1 MHHPVKPTRVNESI
15 FANQERR
22 ILTAIAARLPAAI
35 KPDHL
40 TALGVFAAL
49 LVLAA
54 YLLSHLSVVW
64 LWLANLGLV
73 IHWLGDS
80 LDGTLARHRRIERPR
95 YGFYLDQVIDTV
107 GNLAI
112 GLGVGL
118 SPWTRLDCA
127 LLVLAVYHMLSV
139 QIFVRTIV
147 DREFHVAVGRLGP
160 TEMRIGIIGMN
171 CAIMGFGA
179 PPLITWPTAMGWP
192 DLMMVALSAGLL
204 GLFVRQMV
212 RHLQRIAKEEAAANE
227 PSSQAAFSSD
237 TLEVT

>member
-1 MHHPVKPTRVNESI
+1 MMFQSVKPIRVNESI

-22 ILTAIAARLPAAI
+22 ILTAIAARLPGAI

-40 TALGVFAAL
+40 TGLGVFAAL

-54 YLLSHLSVVW
+54 YVLSNWSIEW
-64 LWLANLGLV
+64 LWLANFGLV
-73 IHWLGDS
+73 LHWLGDS

-112 GLGVGL
+112 GLGIGL

-160 TEMRIGIIGMN
+160 TEMRIGIIAMN
-171 CAIMGFGA
+171 CAIMAFGA
-179 PPLITWPTAMGWP
+179 PTLISWPAAMGWP
-192 DLMMVALSAGLL
+192 DLMMIALSVGLL
-204 GLFVRQMV
+204 GLFGRQMV
-212 RHLQRIAKEEAAANE
+212 RHLRRIAAEEPGPAPAPRNRAV
-227 PSSQAAFSSD
+227 SVHSGS
-237 TLEVT
+237 